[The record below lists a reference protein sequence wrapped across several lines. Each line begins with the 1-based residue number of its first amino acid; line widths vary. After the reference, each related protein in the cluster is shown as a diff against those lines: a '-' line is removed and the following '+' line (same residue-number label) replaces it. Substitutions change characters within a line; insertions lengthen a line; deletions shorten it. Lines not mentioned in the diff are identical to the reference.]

1 MSPMTARA
9 VSMALWGGLVA
20 AFFSSGGLLDWAA
33 FIAWAGFLAAGG
45 DNAALKKT
53 IPAFI
58 FGAAVAWA
66 AMLLRHQV
74 AVAPDS
80 ILWIPRAGFAAAG
93 SILIL
98 VLVSKV
104 DLLSS
109 VAASL
114 TGFALAFAAGAIPIQ
129 ELKGESRVMGVH
141 MYNPFFQVSISMVAG
156 VLVGLIAVKTATA
169 LQKK

>member
-1 MSPMTARA
+1 MSPTTARA

-33 FIAWAGFLAAGG
+33 FIAWASFLAAGG
-45 DNAALKKT
+45 DNAAAKKT

-58 FGAAVAWA
+58 FGAAVAWL
-66 AMLLRHQV
+66 AMLMRHQV

-80 ILWIPRAGFAAAG
+80 MLWIPRAGIAAAV

-98 VLVSKV
+98 GLVAKV
-104 DLLSS
+104 DLISYLP
-109 VAASL
+109 ASL
-114 TGFALAFAAGAIPIQ
+114 TGFALAFGAGSIPIQ
-129 ELKGESRVMGVH
+129 ELKGESRVLGVH

-156 VLVGLIAVKTATA
+156 VVIGMVAVRMATA
-169 LQKK
+169 LEKK